1 MVKAAAMKKRYIA
14 FEFKGQNHGSMDS
27 ESLKRAI
34 YAEGLRFFGEY
45 GMSFA
50 AIKLV
55 EYFPEKK
62 IGLIRCERSKL
73 DEVLGFL
80 ALIDSLNGKQARL
93 VALSSSGTIKS
104 IHDRLDLGP
113 VIRPE
118 PRVRSNPA
126 THSK

>member
-14 FEFKGQNHGSMDS
+14 FELRGPQTEE

-50 AIKLV
+50 ALKLV
-55 EYFPEKK
+55 EYFPDKK
-62 IGLIRCERSKL
+62 IGLIRCERSRL
-73 DEVLGFL
+73 DDVLGFL
-80 ALIDSLNGKQARL
+80 ALIDSLNGRQARL
-93 VALSSSGTIKS
+93 VALSSSGTLKS

-118 PRVRSNPA
+118 PRIRSTSA
-126 THSK
+126 HSR

>member
-14 FEFKGQNHGSMDS
+14 FEFRSPSSGSMDS

-34 YAEGLRFFGEY
+34 YDAGLRFFGEY

-50 AIKLV
+50 ALKLV
-55 EYFPEKK
+55 EYFPDKK

-93 VALSSSGTIKS
+93 VALSSSGTMKS

-113 VIRPE
+113 VIKPE
-118 PRVRSNPA
+118 PRARP
-126 THSK
+126 THSR